1 MRRPGSRV
9 WRWTGCWPSSSVLHL
24 TPEIESLI
32 DRALGEDLSIG
43 DPTCDALI
51 PPELQARAVMV
62 AKSDGVLAGV
72 DVALAVFRRVDPTL
86 DACASLSDGSPLS
99 PGDAIAAVSGSAASI
114 LMAERTALNFT
125 QRMSGIA
132 TATRRYVDA
141 VAGHDVRIVDTRKT
155 TPGLRTLD
163 KYAVRCGGGHN
174 HRRNLGDGILIKD
187 NHIQAL
193 RDHGLSLADV
203 VRKANANAPHTV
215 RVEVEVE
222 SVDEAR
228 EALDA
233 GAEIL
238 LLDNMSPAEMARAV
252 DLVRGRAVTEASGGI
267 DLDTVRD
274 VAASGVDL
282 ISVGAL
288 THSVRA
294 LDISL
299 DFG

>member
-1 MRRPGSRV
+1 MF
-9 WRWTGCWPSSSVLHL
+9 HL

-32 DRALGEDLSIG
+32 DRALSEDLSIG
-43 DPTCDALI
+43 DPTCEALI

-62 AKSDGVLAGV
+62 AKTEGVLAGV
-72 DVALAVFRRVDPTL
+72 DVALAVFRRVDSTL
-86 DACASLSDGSPLS
+86 EACARLSDGSALS
-99 PGDAIAAVSGSAASI
+99 PGDEIAAVSGSATSI
-114 LMAERTALNFT
+114 MMAERTALNFA

-193 RDHGLSLADV
+193 RDAGLSLADV
-203 VRKANANAPHTV
+203 VRKAYTNAPHTV

-222 SVDEAR
+222 SVEEAG

-238 LLDNMSPAEMARAV
+238 LLDNMAPAEMARAV
-252 DLVRGRAVTEASGGI
+252 ELARGRAVTEASGGI
-267 DLDTVRD
+267 DLGTVRD

-299 DFG
+299 DFA